1 MSVQVQAPGA
11 CDARVAETVD
21 IVIEETPTTGYQWE
35 MVDVPAE
42 ITVDGSRFE
51 PPSSQAPGAAGRRVI
66 TVHATAAGDHRLHV
80 QRRRAWE
87 PAAAETVEVVV
98 NAS

>member
-11 CDARVAETVD
+11 CDAHVD
-21 IVIEETPTTGYQWE
+21 EPVVISLEETPTTGYQWE
-35 MVDVPAE
+35 LVDAPAAV
-42 ITVDGSRFE
+42 TVDQTRFD
-51 PPSSQAPGAAGRRVI
+51 PPTSQAPGAAGRRVI
-66 TVHATAAGDHRLHV
+66 TVHATSAGEHHLRV